1 MGSGVIS
8 VSIKATQTDDGLKTA
23 DAVVSVTVEDLNDN
37 PPEFDQ
43 SDYSVTLLENSPVDA
58 VLFKA
63 VVTDMDQGGF
73 VGDLQIF
80 PESSPFSIGADG
92 TVRVKNST
100 VLDRETT
107 ERFTFQIK
115 ATETDPPNNAAE
127 VQVSVSLLD
136 ENDNSPAF
144 TSKTYEGKVFANQ
157 TVGMS
162 LVQVKAEDP
171 DADQNGRIKYSLEF
185 GNNDGY
191 FSIEENSGDITLA
204 KIIPLVENKMLE
216 FPLYITARDGGTM
229 SRSSSAQV
237 NIRAPGAS
245 NPQFLHKVYRGTVEE
260 EQETGVVILRVA
272 FMAVDAEIPV
282 TLRVDTEAD
291 KFAISSGGE
300 FSTKVKLDYDE
311 APHNYSVTISISDGV
326 SSDSAVVEVQ
336 VTDVNDNSPV
346 FTSDSV
352 TESVPEDADVGS
364 NVTVVLATDKDSSFN
379 QEIRYSLRG
388 GEGKFSV
395 HPVSGMVSVTGPLD
409 RETKTEYSLQM
420 VAEDQGRPARSATAS
435 LLVRVSDINDNVP
448 KFLDPEYQ
456 GEVLET
462 ASVGTSLLTL
472 SAVDPDEGANGSVTY
487 SILSQYPSS
496 DAPVFE
502 LDSSSG
508 TLQLAQPLDY
518 SEVKVYSLVVQASDG
533 GTPSLVGNGSVVVKV
548 KDVNNNPP
556 EFSEESYNVAVPE
569 NLASG
574 ASILTL
580 EVTDRDEGGF
590 VGTLRILPESAPFSI
605 NTDGTI
611 RVRNTTALDRETTVT
626 IMFQVEARETT
637 PPNHSATANVNL
649 TLLDENDNSP
659 KFTSSQYGSKVFT
672 NQTEGMFL
680 LKVEAEDPDA
690 GVNGQ
695 IKYSIDFGN
704 QNDYFSI
711 DEDTGAITLMKMI
724 PLEAHQ
730 TLEFLLFISAR
741 DGGVVSRSAS
751 AQVEILAF
759 GDAKPQFTQ
768 STYSGII
775 EEERDPGT
783 LILKVD
789 FLATGDIPVTLR
801 VDTEA
806 DKFAISSGGEF
817 STSVKLDY
825 DEAPHNYSVTISI
838 SDGVSSDSAVVEVQV
853 TDVNDNSPVF
863 TSDSVTESVPEDAD
877 VGSNVTVVPATDKDS
892 SFNQEI
898 RYSLRGGE
906 GKFSVHP
913 VSGMVSVTGP
923 LDRETKT
930 DYSLLMVAEDQ
941 GRPARSATAS
951 LLVRVSD
958 INDNVP
964 KFLDPE
970 YQGEVLETAS
980 VGTSLLTLS
989 AVDPDEGANGSV
1001 TYSILSQYPSSDALV
1016 FELDSSSGTLQLA
1029 QPLDYSKVKVY
1040 SLVVQASDGGT
1051 PSLVG
1056 NGSVVVK
1063 VKDVNNKPPEF
1074 SKESYDVAVPEN
1086 LASGASILTLEVT
1099 DRDEG
1104 GFSAGYFL
1112 YTSDTFDI
1120 NKQGVVS
1127 LRRDVTLDRETKDR
1141 YMLQVEAVDQPV
1153 DGLRSTAQL
1162 NITVLDYND
1171 NSPQFPRIP
1180 DPLQIPE
1187 GVYSEDAPGEVFT
1200 FVPTDADLGP
1210 NGEVALSLLSPHPLF
1225 RFTEDG
1231 TLLAV
1236 GSLDRESR
1244 ETYELLVKASDKG
1257 TPPREN
1263 VTSVRVSLQDVND
1276 NRPEFSSSSYV
1287 SSILLKDA
1295 AEGTLLLTLHARDGD
1310 AGDNSLITYSF
1321 SAGSSPYLTLNSES
1335 GDVTLTSDLA
1345 DVTEDTTLVLTAM
1358 AEDHGQ
1364 PPLNATARVVVNLR
1378 VVSLVEGVA
1387 FRSSS
1392 YNFSVP
1398 ENQPGGAGVVGT
1410 VWASAGSDLYDVAYT
1425 LTTHADLFSVDASG
1439 AVRTRAQLDKED
1451 QDWYILDV
1459 EAVDT
1464 RTPPTSATAMV
1475 RVQVE
1480 DVNES
1485 PQFLSQVYKASVF
1498 SIAPYK
1504 TSVIHVQASD
1514 PDVGEEGRLV
1524 YSLSA
1529 DRGDFDVDP
1538 SSGLLYVVSVLGL
1551 ADQTAA
1557 VEVKATDPRGLQA
1570 TTRVEVEVHGGA
1582 SSSDVVVVSLNQP
1595 ANVVEKKVPEL
1606 EKSLGA
1612 ALGWTVTIMEVSSA
1626 NGGPSESRT
1635 RSGGVKT
1642 LVRFISVDGRD
1653 VVSAQEVTEKL
1664 QSQSA
1669 AVRAALVQVFGE
1681 GLQFDVEPTPRSP
1694 ASNQAAVIALATTLA
1709 LSMLGLIVAVAL
1721 IIRFKRTPKHQGDSD
1736 KDSFDIARRAEGYT
1750 NWSQES
1756 PETSTQGQTKSH
1768 ERTDEGGTVK
1778 TDGNSVR
1785 FQRDRQTEDGSES
1798 HTSL

>member
-1 MGSGVIS
+1 MAI
-8 VSIKATQTDDGLKTA
+8 AT
-23 DAVVSVTVEDLNDN
+23 
-37 PPEFDQ
+37 
-43 SDYSVTLLENSPVDA
+43 
-58 VLFKA
+58 
-63 VVTDMDQGGF
+63 
-73 VGDLQIF
+73 
-80 PESSPFSIGADG
+80 
-92 TVRVKNST
+92 
-100 VLDRETT
+100 
-107 ERFTFQIK
+107 
-115 ATETDPPNNAAE
+115 
-127 VQVSVSLLD
+127 
-136 ENDNSPAF
+136 
-144 TSKTYEGKVFANQ
+144 
-157 TVGMS
+157 
-162 LVQVKAEDP
+162 
-171 DADQNGRIKYSLEF
+171 
-185 GNNDGY
+185 
-191 FSIEENSGDITLA
+191 
-204 KIIPLVENKMLE
+204 
-216 FPLYITARDGGTM
+216 
-229 SRSSSAQV
+229 
-237 NIRAPGAS
+237 
-245 NPQFLHKVYRGTVEE
+245 
-260 EQETGVVILRVA
+260 
-272 FMAVDAEIPV
+272 EIPV
-282 TLRVDTEAD
+282 TLRVDTTAD
-291 KFAISSGGE
+291 KFAISSSGE
-300 FSTKVKLDYDE
+300 FTTKVKLDYDE

-326 SSDSAVVEVQ
+326 NSDSAVVEVQ

-352 TESVPEDADVGS
+352 TYSIPEDAEVGS
-364 NVTVVLATDKDSSFN
+364 NVTVVSATDKDSSFN
-379 QEIRYSLRG
+379 KEIRYSLRE

-395 HPVSGMVSVTGPLD
+395 DPVSGMVSVTGALD
-409 RETKTEYSLQM
+409 RETKAEYSLLM
-420 VAEDQGRPARSATAS
+420 VAEDQGRPAKSATAS

-448 KFLDPEYQ
+448 KFSNAEYQ

-462 ASVGTSLLTL
+462 EIVGTTLLRL

-487 SILSQYPSS
+487 SILSQSPSS

-548 KDVNNNPP
+548 KDVNDNPP
-556 EFSEESYNVAVPE
+556 EFSKESYDVAVSE

-605 NTDGTI
+605 GSDGTI
-611 RVRNTTALDRETTVT
+611 RVRNSTALDREATAT
-626 IMFQVEARETT
+626 IMFQVEAKETD
-637 PPNHSATANVNL
+637 PPSHSATATVNV

-711 DEDTGAITLMKMI
+711 DENSGAITLTKMI

-730 TLEFLLFISAR
+730 TLEFLLFIAAR

-751 AQVEILAF
+751 AQVEILAV
-759 GDAKPQFTQ
+759 GDTKPQFTQ

-775 EEERDPGT
+775 EEEKDPGT
-783 LILKVD
+783 VILKVD
-789 FLATGDIPVTLR
+789 FLATGDIPVTLQ
-801 VDTEA
+801 VDKEA
-806 DKFAISSGGEF
+806 DKFAISSSGEL
-817 STSVKLDY
+817 TTKVKLDY

-838 SDGVSSDSAVVEVQV
+838 SDRVNSDSAVVEVQV

-863 TSDSVTESVPEDAD
+863 TSDSVTKSVPEDAE
-877 VGSNVTVVPATDKDS
+877 VGSNVTVVSATDKDS
-892 SFNQEI
+892 SFNKEI

-906 GKFSVHP
+906 GKFSVDP
-913 VSGMVSVTGP
+913 VSGMVSVTGA
-923 LDRETKT
+923 LDRETKAE
-930 DYSLLMVAEDQ
+930 YSLLMVAEDQ
-941 GRPARSATAS
+941 GRPAKSATAS

-964 KFLDPE
+964 KFSNAE
-970 YQGEVLETAS
+970 YQGEVLETEL
-980 VGTSLLTLS
+980 VGTTLLRLS

-1001 TYSILSQYPSSDALV
+1001 TYSILSQSPSSDAPV

-1029 QPLDYSKVKVY
+1029 QPLDYSEVKVY

-1063 VKDVNNKPPEF
+1063 VKDVNDNPPEF
-1074 SKESYDVAVPEN
+1074 SKESYDVAVSEN

-1104 GFSAGYFL
+1104 GFSSGYFL
-1112 YTSDTFDI
+1112 YTNNTFDI
-1120 NKQGVVS
+1120 NKLGVVS
-1127 LRRDVTLDRETKDR
+1127 LRKDVTLDRETKDR
-1141 YMLQVEAVDQPV
+1141 YMFQVVAVDQPI

-1171 NSPQFPRIP
+1171 NAPQFPMIP
-1180 DPLQIPE
+1180 DPLLIPE
-1187 GVYSEDAPGEVFT
+1187 GVYSEDSPGEVFT
-1200 FVPTDADLGP
+1200 IVPTDADLGP
-1210 NGEVALSLLSPHPLF
+1210 NGEVTLSLLSPQPLF

-1231 TLLAV
+1231 KLLAV
-1236 GSLDRESR
+1236 GKLDRESR

-1257 TPPREN
+1257 SPPREN
-1263 VTSVRVSLQDVND
+1263 VTSIRVSLIDVND
-1276 NRPEFSSSSYV
+1276 NRPEFGSSSYV

-1295 AEGTLLLTLHARDGD
+1295 AEGKLLLTLSARDRD
-1310 AGDNSLITYSF
+1310 AGNNSLITYSF
-1321 SAGSSPYLTLNSES
+1321 SAGSSPYLALNSES

-1345 DVTEDTTLVLTAM
+1345 DVTEDTTVVLTAM
-1358 AEDHGQ
+1358 AKDHGQ
-1364 PPLNATARVVVNLR
+1364 PPLNSTVRVVVNLR
-1378 VVSLVEGVA
+1378 VVSLAEGVA

-1392 YNFSVP
+1392 YNFSVS
-1398 ENQPGGAGVVGT
+1398 ENQPEGAAVGA

-1425 LTTHADLFSVDASG
+1425 LTTHTDLFSVDASG
-1439 AVRTRAQLDKED
+1439 AVWTRAQLDKEE
-1451 QDWYILDV
+1451 QEWYILDV

-1475 RVQVE
+1475 RVQVD

-1485 PQFLSQVYKASVF
+1485 PQFPSQLYKASVF

-1504 TSVIHVQASD
+1504 TSVIHVKASD
-1514 PDVGEEGRLV
+1514 PDVGDGGQLV

-1529 DRGDFDVDP
+1529 DGGYFDVEP
-1538 SSGLLYVVSVLGL
+1538 SSGLLYVVSALGL
-1551 ADQTAA
+1551 AEQTAA

-1570 TTRVEVEVHGGA
+1570 TTRVEVEVYGSA
-1582 SSSDVVVVSLNQP
+1582 SGDDVAVISLNQP

-1612 ALGWTVTIMEVSSA
+1612 ALGWTVNIMEVSSA
-1626 NGGPSESRT
+1626 NGGSSESRT
-1635 RSGGVKT
+1635 RRAAVKT
-1642 LVRFISVDGRD
+1642 LVSFISLDGQD
-1653 VVSAQEVTEKL
+1653 VVSAEEVTKKL

-1669 AVRAALVQVFGE
+1669 AVRAELVKVFGE
-1681 GLQFDVEPTPRSP
+1681 SLHFDVEVKPQSP
-1694 ASNQAAVIALATTLA
+1694 ASNQAAVIALATMLA

-1721 IIRFKRTPKHQGDSD
+1721 IIRFKRTQKRQEDSD
-1736 KDSFDIARRAEGYT
+1736 KESFDISRKAEGYT
-1750 NWSQES
+1750 NWSEQS
-1756 PETSTQGQTKSH
+1756 PETSEQRQTKSQ
-1768 ERTDEGGTVK
+1768 ERRTEDEQQRTDDGGTVK

-1785 FQRDRQTEDGSES
+1785 FKRDGQMEDSSES
-1798 HTSL
+1798 RTSL